1 MRSGEVNMKR
11 VFKGWPVFL
20 CCVLALSLAGCSS
33 EVQESASVDQELQ
46 AHEDSLSSMLSGD
59 VPVLSLSVGEEDGI
73 YSLRVSVGASGKV
86 SSFGDYVLAT
96 REAFETE
103 FDADS
108 RDCFSVSMAVT
119 GNSML
124 RFSSDGYSDEA
135 DTISGLF
142 SDTRSG
148 SVVTTQISSLDDLFE
163 KFPAARL
170 YAENHKIEQ

>member
-1 MRSGEVNMKR
+1 MKR

-108 RDCFSVSMAVT
+108 RDCFC
-119 GNSML
+119 L
-124 RFSSDGYSDEA
+124 
-135 DTISGLF
+135 
-142 SDTRSG
+142 
-148 SVVTTQISSLDDLFE
+148 
-163 KFPAARL
+163 L
-170 YAENHKIEQ
+170 YTSPSPRD